1 MNTESFLATAM
12 AKRAAQG
19 FRLTWIINA
28 VGETFTAYPA
38 NAVNKAKMITSHE
51 RLGYELIDDSAWH

>member
-1 MNTESFLATAM
+1 MNTEAFLAAAM

-19 FRLTWIINA
+19 FRLTWIVNA
-28 VGETFTAYPA
+28 AGETSTAYPA
-38 NAVNKAKMITSHE
+38 NAENKAKMIAAHE